1 MTDKMPL
8 NVSARRRVAPAQ
20 ASGVPARR
28 LDDEDL
34 LRELTSLHRT
44 RDHAL
49 QFGSPRALDRH
60 NSRTVELENEYLNRL
75 PVRLLAG

>member
-8 NVSARRRVAPAQ
+8 NAHARRRVVPEPAN
-20 ASGVPARR
+20 GVPARR
-28 LDDEDL
+28 LDDGDL

-49 QFGSPRALDRH
+49 QFGSPRALARH
-60 NSRTVELENEYLNRL
+60 NARTVELENEYLNRL
-75 PVRLLAG
+75 PVRLLSA